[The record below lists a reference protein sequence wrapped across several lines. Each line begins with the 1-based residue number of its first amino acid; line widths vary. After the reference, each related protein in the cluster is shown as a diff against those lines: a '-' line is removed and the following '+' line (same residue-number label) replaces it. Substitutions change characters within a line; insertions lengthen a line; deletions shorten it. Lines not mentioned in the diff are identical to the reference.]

1 MQINKIAFGNKSE
14 AFIEDRFI
22 NGVNIIFSDDNNRG
36 KTLVMQGLMFSLGYD
51 AIFPSSFDYKNY
63 YFYSEVIIDNSTYNF
78 LRKKN
83 TISIRNEDSIQIF
96 NSVSE
101 ARYFLDRFVFKIP
114 RVIKDSRSTLVDLS
128 LLYELF
134 FVGQDNRSP
143 SGLISKG
150 QFNKIDFKNMVY
162 DLAKI
167 QNRDTNGEETA
178 DIKKDIKKDITTL
191 QIKLTETKKK
201 LEIIKE
207 NPRIAEVTSKL
218 YDSEVVQRK
227 AKAISEINKTISN
240 LRRTRQREINRK
252 SKLDNLVSELNSLNR
267 ELNVGR
273 IQCGECGSDKI
284 IYSNNDMMFEVSNV
298 DVRNEILKSIHKN
311 IELKYEI
318 IDDISREIN
327 LQQDILDKELTETP
341 PDFQQIILYHEQITN
356 QKDYDEEAF
365 DIARQIKNLKASFAS
380 SNLIDDSIKQAKN
393 DFDVALFT
401 EMNSL
406 YKRID
411 PNGNLIFDDIF
422 TTKNS
427 TFSGSEGQ
435 EFYFCKLV
443 ALSNQLKHDFPII
456 VDSFREGELSTI
468 KEEKMLAIYKN
479 LNKQIILTSTL
490 KNEEYEKSKYNRID
504 KINSIDYSE
513 HQDCKILSNK
523 VTSDFVNLIS
533 GFNGLML

>member
-63 YFYSEVIIDNSTYNF
+63 YFYSEVIIDNSTYHF

-167 QNRDTNGEETA
+167 QNRDTNSEETA
-178 DIKKDIKKDITTL
+178 DIKKDITTL

-227 AKAISEINKTISN
+227 AKAISEINNTISN

-284 IYSNNDMMFEVSNV
+284 IYSNNDMMF
-298 DVRNEILKSIHKN
+298 
-311 IELKYEI
+311 
-318 IDDISREIN
+318 
-327 LQQDILDKELTETP
+327 
-341 PDFQQIILYHEQITN
+341 
-356 QKDYDEEAF
+356 
-365 DIARQIKNLKASFAS
+365 
-380 SNLIDDSIKQAKN
+380 
-393 DFDVALFT
+393 
-401 EMNSL
+401 
-406 YKRID
+406 
-411 PNGNLIFDDIF
+411 
-422 TTKNS
+422 
-427 TFSGSEGQ
+427 
-435 EFYFCKLV
+435 
-443 ALSNQLKHDFPII
+443 
-456 VDSFREGELSTI
+456 
-468 KEEKMLAIYKN
+468 
-479 LNKQIILTSTL
+479 
-490 KNEEYEKSKYNRID
+490 
-504 KINSIDYSE
+504 
-513 HQDCKILSNK
+513 
-523 VTSDFVNLIS
+523 
-533 GFNGLML
+533 